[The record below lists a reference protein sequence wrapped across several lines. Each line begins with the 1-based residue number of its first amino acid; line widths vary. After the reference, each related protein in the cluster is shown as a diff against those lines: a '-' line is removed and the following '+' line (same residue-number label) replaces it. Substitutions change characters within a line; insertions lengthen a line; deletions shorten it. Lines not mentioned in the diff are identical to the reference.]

1 MGGSARGVV
10 SKGMSFKVTIRSR
23 AREDIRETRDWYEER
38 SPNLAVRF
46 GREIDEVMLAIRDQ
60 PLIHAKIYLDI
71 RRAMTRRFPYAI
83 YFIIENGR
91 IVVLRVLHQARDPQ
105 EWRTSR

>member
-1 MGGSARGVV
+1 
-10 SKGMSFKVTIRSR
+10 MSFKVTIRSR
-23 AREDIRETRDWYEER
+23 ARVDIREARDWYEER

-46 GREIDEVMLAIRDQ
+46 GSEIDEVMLAIRDQ
-60 PLIHAKIYLDI
+60 PLIHAKIYRDI

-83 YFIIENGR
+83 YFMVENDR